1 MQSGFREHHSCQTAL
16 VKIIN
21 DWLSGVDIAK
31 GLVSVAG
38 VVIVKALVSVTE
50 YT

>member
-21 DWLSGVDIAK
+21 DWLSGVVIAK